1 MHESTFDDACE
12 VQRLKASFVLCFGF
26 QLHVQAQALPK
37 GHSTAR
43 MAGAFAARLGAQ
55 RLLLTHFR
63 CLLSLF
69 CSQLLIV
76 HLFPSPSARY
86 MPRSKDE
93 ASMNLMEQQV
103 EFLAGVTAW
112 RRS

>member
-1 MHESTFDDACE
+1 MH
-12 VQRLKASFVLCFGF
+12 LLCWCVGCK
-26 QLHVQAQALPK
+26 LCVQAQALPK

-43 MAGAFAARLGAQ
+43 MAGAFAARLQAQ

-63 CLLSLF
+63 CMLSSYF
-69 CSQLLIV
+69 SQLSFV
-76 HLFPSPSARY
+76 QLFPSPSARY

-103 EFLAGVTAW
+103 EFVFGGCYGLAQKLTY
-112 RRS
+112 